1 MMVPSALETCAGRRR
16 GRSHGSRYAWS
27 ERRRREHTVKLT
39 CLPEKLA
46 EGLATVGRV
55 VSTRSTLPVLSN
67 VLLQTDEGQL
77 KLSATNL
84 ELAVSCWVG
93 ARVESEGAI
102 TLPSRLLIDY
112 VGLLGAGEPLSLE
125 LKGKKVHLACGRFEA
140 NISGID
146 ADDFPPIPTVSGGAS
161 LPMRA
166 SVLKEAIEQVVF
178 AAAQDDSRPV
188 LAGVLMT
195 VKEGKLT
202 LAAADGFRLA
212 VRRVDLGTTDGP
224 ELQMIVPARTLIEV
238 ARGLSDDEEEVVEV
252 ASTPDQNQVLFK
264 HKGAEVVSRLI
275 EGQFPDYNRII
286 PKDSKTRVTLQT
298 ADFLR
303 ATKAAQVFARDN
315 SMIVRLQLVPAE
327 GDDAA
332 LGKVTVTATSAEIG
346 DNTGDVDASVEGE
359 AQHVAF
365 NGRYLRDALEA
376 LDAQQA
382 FLEVTGPASPG
393 VIRPASGPNGYLH
406 VIMPMHV
413 AR

>member
-1 MMVPSALETCAGRRR
+1 MR
-16 GRSHGSRYAWS
+16 
-27 ERRRREHTVKLT
+27 LT

-55 VSTRSTLPVLSN
+55 VSSKSTLPVLGN

-77 KLSATNL
+77 KLAATNL
-84 ELAVSCWVG
+84 ELAVSCRVG
-93 ARVESEGAI
+93 AKVEDEGAI
-102 TLPSRLLIDY
+102 TLPARLLIDY
-112 VGLLGAGEPLSLE
+112 VGLLGAGEPLQIE
-125 LKGKKVHLACGRFEA
+125 LKGKKAHLACGRFEA

-146 ADDFPPIPTVSGGAS
+146 AEDFPPIPTVSGGAS
-161 LPMRA
+161 LSLPA
-166 SVLKEAIEQVVF
+166 PVLKEAIQQVVF
-178 AAAQDDSRPV
+178 AAAPDDSRPV

-212 VRRVDLGTTDGP
+212 VRKVDLGQAGADAP

-238 ARGLSDDEEEVVEV
+238 ARGLPDDDEEQVQV
-252 ASTPDQNQVLFK
+252 AATADRNQVLFK

-286 PKDSKTRVTLQT
+286 PKESKTRVTVQT
-298 ADFLR
+298 ADILR
-303 ATKAAQVFARDN
+303 ATRAAQVFARDN
-315 SMIVRLQLVPAE
+315 SMIVRLEMTPPEEA
-327 GDDAA
+327 GAA
-332 LGKVTVTATSAEIG
+332 LGKVTVTATSTEVG

-359 AQHVAF
+359 PQQVAF
-365 NGRYLRDALEA
+365 NGRYLKDALEA

-382 FLEVTGPASPG
+382 YLEITGPASPG
-393 VIRPASGPNGYLH
+393 LIRPASGPNGYLQ